1 MVLLLIDIL
10 TSILAFS
17 YFIIA
22 GSFIVGWQRIK
33 KPSTDKGSHT
43 TKVSVII
50 PARNEEKMIGKC
62 VGDIVA
68 QNYPSELLEII
79 VIDDHSVDRTAE
91 VVKSI
96 QYPNLKLIKLQADPA
111 VNSYKKK
118 AIADAINIASGDLI
132 VTTDGDCRMGNNW
145 IRSIVN
151 EYEVTG
157 NKMISSPVAYFE
169 EHSFFEKLQSL
180 EFMCLISLGAASIA
194 NKMAGSCNGA
204 NLAYEKK
211 AFFEVGGFSGIDHI
225 ASGDDELLLHKML
238 SAFHGKVSFLKSRDA
253 IVFTHAKP
261 TLKEFISQRRRWAS
275 KSTKYKNK
283 WMVGI
288 GVSVFFFYVVLLLTG
303 LSGLFWPAVGCTF
316 LAAFALKCIIDL
328 IWVLPVAIFLRKFN
342 LLVYYPVLE
351 VLHLFYIVYIGLA
364 GQAKQYEWKGRMVQ

>member
-1 MVLLLIDIL
+1 MLLLIDIL

-22 GSFIVGWQRIK
+22 GSFIIGWQRIR
-33 KPSTDKGSHT
+33 KPSANRGTHT

-62 VGDIVA
+62 VNDIVA
-68 QNYPSELLEII
+68 QNYPNELLEII
-79 VIDDHSVDRTAE
+79 VIDDHSTDSTAD

-118 AIADAINIASGDLI
+118 AIADAISIASGDLI

-169 EHSFFEKLQSL
+169 ERSFFEKLQSL

-238 SAFHGKVSFLKSRDA
+238 SAYHGKVSFLKSREA
-253 IVFTHAKP
+253 VVYTHAKP
-261 TLKEFISQRRRWAS
+261 TLKDFISQRRRWAS

-288 GVSVFFFYVVLLLTG
+288 GVSVFFYYVALLLTG
-303 LSGLFWPAVGCTF
+303 LIGLFVPSIGCLF
-316 LAAFALKCIIDL
+316 LGAFVFKCLIDL
-328 IWVLPVAIFLRKFN
+328 IWVLPVAVFLRKLN
-342 LLVYYPVLE
+342 LIIYFPILAF
-351 VLHLFYIVYIGLA
+351 LHLFYIVYIGLA